1 MQRELAKGEVAR
13 IKVSQLETER
23 KELREQLEAAKERA
37 ERFVKNKKK
46 NLPELISKICRV
58 LFRKDQM
65 TGGYGATDSM
75 LQV

>member
-23 KELREQLEAAKERA
+23 KELREQLEAAKARA

-46 NLPELISKICRV
+46 KTTRAYI
-58 LFRKDQM
+58 
-65 TGGYGATDSM
+65 
-75 LQV
+75 

>member
-46 NLPELISKICRV
+46 KIYESLYLKYVEYYFGRI
-58 LFRKDQM
+58 K
-65 TGGYGATDSM
+65 
-75 LQV
+75 

>member
-13 IKVSQLETER
+13 IKVNQLETER

-46 NLPELISKICRV
+46 KFTRAYI
-58 LFRKDQM
+58 
-65 TGGYGATDSM
+65 
-75 LQV
+75 

>member
-37 ERFVKNKKK
+37 ERFKFQK
-46 NLPELISKICRV
+46 
-58 LFRKDQM
+58 
-65 TGGYGATDSM
+65 
-75 LQV
+75 